1 VTILVYIC
9 VYNMRM
15 CIYIC
20 MVCMVGPADPSAA
33 RCSGEVR
40 LLGAVAA
47 ITLWWTGWRGPTWSF
62 GGGRERKVWKG
73 EIT

>member
-1 VTILVYIC
+1 MTILVYIC

-47 ITLWWTGWRGPTWSF
+47 ITLFVDRMARASLELRGRTRTE
-62 GGGRERKVWKG
+62 GVEG
-73 EIT
+73 